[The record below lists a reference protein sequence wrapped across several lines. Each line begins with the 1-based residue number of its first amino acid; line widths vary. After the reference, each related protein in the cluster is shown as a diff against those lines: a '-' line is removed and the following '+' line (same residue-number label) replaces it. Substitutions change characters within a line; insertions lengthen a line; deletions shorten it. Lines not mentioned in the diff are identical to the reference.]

1 MVLESASLAGRCI
14 PPGGL
19 EPTIEENKWVGLLI
33 GYKLAGVYVGKQGGT
48 AEWLC
53 FVLD

>member
-1 MVLESASLAGRCI
+1 MVLESASLVGRCI
-14 PPGGL
+14 PSGGL

>member
-1 MVLESASLAGRCI
+1 MVLESASLAGSRI
-14 PPGGL
+14 PSGGL
-19 EPTIEENKWVGLLI
+19 EPAIEENKWASLLI
-33 GYKLAGVYVGKQGGT
+33 GYKLAGTYVGKQGGT